1 MHVSQILHV
10 FLVPKKWV
18 NHLVIDH
25 FYGKACF
32 SQVWEFHSRTPLIC
46 LSSLCYLF
54 FILILMFWG
63 WVITV
68 CEFVWGPFVLYF
80 WFLFLLLRWKW
91 FVFGKGILFY
101 ILILAFRLFV
111 ILSWRF
117 ISFFEIFVWDLFCFW
132 LFFYFFTLHTSIYAF
147 RAYCFLLKVVILS
160 SISLGDLSS
169 IWSKFVL

>member
-1 MHVSQILHV
+1 MHVSQVLHV
-10 FLVPKKWV
+10 FLEPKKGV

-25 FYGKACF
+25 FYGEAGF
-32 SQVWEFHSRTPLIC
+32 SQIWEFHSRTPIIS
-46 LSSLCYLF
+46 LSVLGYLF

-68 CEFVWGPFVLYF
+68 CEFVWSPFVLYF
-80 WFLFLLLRWKW
+80 WFLFLLFRWKW
-91 FVFGKGILFY
+91 FVFGKGILLY

-111 ILSWRF
+111 VLDRRF
-117 ISFFEIFVWDLFCFW
+117 ISFFEIFVWDLFYFW
-132 LFFYFFTLHTSIYAF
+132 LLLCFFTLHTSVYTF
-147 RAYCFLLKVVILS
+147 RAYCFLLKVVIFS